1 MTTIFMQIKG
11 FKGNVT
17 IPQYKDWIAIES
29 FDIGGHR
36 SVKMTVGDLTNREHS
51 TLSFNTMTLIK
62 HLDSASN
69 DFFMAMCN
77 AYTFSQVEI
86 HLCQNDTKNTPYA
99 KFVLDKVMVAK
110 HHTDVLVDT
119 SPIEEVEF
127 AYTKIQRTY
136 IKQDASTKAQTPHR
150 AGYDLEAGKAM

>member
-1 MTTIFMQIKG
+1 MSHIFMQIKG

-17 IPQYKDWIAIES
+17 IPQYKDWIAIDS

-36 SVKMTVGDLTNREHS
+36 PVKMRIGDLTNREHS
-51 TLSFNTMTLIK
+51 TLGFSPLTLIK

-69 DFFMAMCN
+69 DLFMAMCN

-86 HLCQNDTKNTPYA
+86 HVCQNDAKNTPYA
-99 KFVLDKVMVAK
+99 KFLLDKVMVAK

-119 SPIEEVEF
+119 NPIEEIEF
-127 AYTKIQRTY
+127 AYTKIQQTY
-136 IKQDASTKAQTPHR
+136 IKQDASSKAQAPHR
-150 AGYDLEAGKAM
+150 AGYDLESGKAM